1 MTPEE
6 LTAEEEA
13 NANSY
18 AAEIALITA
27 AMAAFALAFSK
38 YFLGPALTTA
48 KWFELLGLLYPEVE
62 RRRQQAAAASRSF
75 YDTQRALFAPT
86 LEPNDQ
92 YLENYE
98 FAWLVSAMEPVRA
111 RMVAENAPPRVA
123 AEMALIA
130 VREVELAARRQII
143 HAVENDTLVEEY
155 LEASPREREKLR
167 FQPNVREELLAILE
181 GGEGDQAVPGP
192 TRKPQLRSVK
202 TTLDVRGWARVATGD
217 ETCAWCLMLVSR
229 GPVYSSA
236 ATAGLSKEYSDAEF
250 VQMYNKSDRDTYAK
264 DLTDKGENGA
274 SMVDQ
279 WHAGCDCLIVPVFNK
294 KTWFGNPAKDRALD
308 LWKEATKA
316 AKAKLKAEPNKQYY
330 SFNGPGYRG
339 DGDKNPGFYKTTLNR
354 EAINQLRKKI
364 AAGEITSADWA
375 ALNAAA

>member
-6 LTAEEEA
+6 LTAAEEA

-27 AMAAFALAFSK
+27 AMAAFALAFTK
-38 YFLGPALTTA
+38 YFLGPALTAA
-48 KWFELLGLLYPEVE
+48 KWIELLGLLYPEVE
-62 RRRQQAAAASRSF
+62 RRRQQAAAASRNF

-92 YLENYE
+92 YLERYE

-143 HAVENDTLVEEY
+143 HAVENDTAAGEY

-167 FQPNVREELLAILE
+167 FQPSVRDELRAILE

-236 ATAGLSKEYSDAEF
+236 ATAGLSKEYSDEEF
-250 VQMYNKSDRDTYAK
+250 VDLYNRYEQENYAK
-264 DLTDKGENGA
+264 KLTDKGENGA

-330 SFNGPGYRG
+330 SFNGPGYTG